1 MNCLPTMNM
10 SSPSSTSTKWLSV
23 AGTETEFIAPW
34 LAVKELE
41 QPQILRRKR
50 DAVSLSQWCH
60 QTLSFPLRLIHSC
73 SPTLSPSPPGI
84 SECTIPLPAVIHCEE
99 IKKPDQCPNLSKQV
113 LSFHRLQYAGRDYSQ
128 SKQVIAY
135 SLSAFIDCKTLEK
148 IKARSVALDIV
159 VVKQD
164 ITCYD
169 CLRAT
174 SIKLMSIA
182 LYMAVL
188 HRLNLHNFNI

>member
-1 MNCLPTMNM
+1 MTCSKRIIATTDTKEKARCSKPLSVMPSNLIFSFEVDPQLQPNIVSISTWHLWVHNPP
-10 SSPSSTSTKWLSV
+10 PSS
-23 AGTETEFIAPW
+23 
-34 LAVKELE
+34 
-41 QPQILRRKR
+41 
-50 DAVSLSQWCH
+50 H
-60 QTLSFPLRLIHSC
+60 PLWRNH
-73 SPTLSPSPPGI
+73 
-84 SECTIPLPAVIHCEE
+84 
-99 IKKPDQCPNLSKQV
+99 KPDQCPNLSKQV

-159 VVKQD
+159 IVKQD
-164 ITCYD
+164 ITHYD
-169 CLRAT
+169 RLRAT

-188 HRLNLHNFNI
+188 HRLILHNFNI